1 MRLAVDRTRVCFDGD
16 GAKLRPAAPGSR
28 RCRPSCSSS
37 GPGADRSNYEDILGP
52 RLAGI
57 AQVVYVDPRGRAA
70 AATGRTRRSAL
81 AGATDPAEGL
91 PLLEFPR
98 YPDVGRGVLCDRP
111 EVLDDVVEFILRPD
125 RP

>member
-1 MRLAVDRTRVCFDGD
+1 MLAVDRTRLCFDVD

-37 GPGADRSNYEDILGP
+37 GPGTDRSSYEDILGP

-57 AQVVYVDPRGRAA
+57 AQVVYVDPRASGR
-70 AATGRTRRSAL
+70 ATGRTRRSAL
-81 AGATDPAEGL
+81 AGATELAEAL

-98 YPDVGRGVLCDRP
+98 YPDAGHGVRDRP